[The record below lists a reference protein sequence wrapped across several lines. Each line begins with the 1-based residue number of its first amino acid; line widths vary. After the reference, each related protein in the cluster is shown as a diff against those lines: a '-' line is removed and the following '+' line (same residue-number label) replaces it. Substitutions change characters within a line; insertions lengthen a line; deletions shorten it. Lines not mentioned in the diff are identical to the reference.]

1 MTKVFT
7 RMIGYLE
14 RKPGT
19 RVPKLEVTRSGR
31 KEVFA
36 LVGDRYVIGRNP
48 KECDIVV
55 ITPLISQIHAELVRD
70 QRSANSRFY
79 IRDQDSTNGVY
90 RQRGLARQRIRSAPL
105 RHNAR
110 VTLGPPE
117 LKESITLRFID
128 PPPWYVSFLYGVG
141 KFLGLLFLL
150 LVLGVSWEWQKFS
163 VKPLPPFDQGPV
175 EILSQDGISISP
187 ADRLPHTELAN
198 LEEFGKFLPMAVLIS
213 EDQTFY
219 WNIGID
225 PIGILRA
232 VVTNVRKRQ
241 LREGASTVTQQLARN
256 ALRHTY
262 VGSGDTPGRKWREM
276 VAALKLTATYSKREI
291 LTFYLNRVY
300 LGYGV
305 HGFRD
310 ASLFYFAK
318 EPSQLSLSEAA
329 TLAGILPAPERIN
342 PFRNKQLALEY
353 RDRVLQRLAAA
364 RKVSP
369 EEAERSR
376 RSVLKL
382 NTDALKDVQGTI
394 APYFYSHIFEEL
406 RELLGENFAREGNLI
421 VGTDLN
427 VAWQEASDRA
437 LQNFVSLAGSAYNF
451 SQGAILTIDTRT
463 GAIKAMTGGVNFK
476 ESQFNRASQAQRQPG
491 STFKLFTY
499 GAALAGGISPDRLFD
514 CSSLGGVSGCRSG
527 ARAMDMY
534 TAFALS
540 ENVVA
545 IRVGE
550 TIGLNQVVK
559 LARDLG
565 IKSKLEANSNM
576 VLGGYEVTMPE
587 MAGAYNTV
595 VNGGN
600 YLPVHGIV
608 KIWDSA
614 DCQNPKQVSTCRLIY
629 EADPK
634 PKPVL
639 SPSVANTLEQM
650 MALVVSQGTARAA
663 AIPQTR
669 TIGKTGTTDENRDL
683 WFIGIA
689 PDAHILTAVWLGNDE
704 GITTGSSSL
713 AAQLWG
719 DYISQLL

>member
-7 RMIGYLE
+7 QMLGYLE
-14 RKPGT
+14 RKPGM
-19 RVPKLEVTRSGR
+19 RVPKLEVSRSGR

-36 LVGDRYVIGRNP
+36 LVADRYVIGRNP

-55 ITPLISQIHAELVRD
+55 VTPLISQIHAELVRD
-70 QRSANSRFY
+70 QRKSSSRFY

-90 RQRGLARQRIRSAPL
+90 RQRGLSRQRIRSAPL

-128 PPPWYVSFLYGVG
+128 PPPWYVGLVYGAG
-141 KFLGLLFLL
+141 KLFVLSFLL
-150 LVLGVSWEWQKFS
+150 LILGISWEWQKFS

-175 EILSQDGISISP
+175 EILSEDGTSISP
-187 ADRLPHTELAN
+187 LDRLPHTELRN
-198 LEEFGKFLPMAVLIS
+198 LEEFGDFLPKAVLIS

-225 PIGILRA
+225 PVGILRA
-232 VVTNVRKRQ
+232 VVTNVRQGQ

-256 ALRHTY
+256 ALRNTY

-276 VAALKLTATYSKREI
+276 VAALKLTATYSKTEI

-300 LGYGV
+300 LGYGI

-342 PFRNKQLALEY
+342 PFRNKELALAY
-353 RDRVLQRLAAA
+353 RDRVLQRLAEA
-364 RKVSP
+364 RQISP
-369 EEAERSR
+369 EEGERAR

-382 NTDALKDVQGTI
+382 NRDALKDVQGTI
-394 APYFYSHIFEEL
+394 APYFYSHVFEEL

-427 VAWQEASDRA
+427 LAWQEASDRA

-463 GAIKAMTGGVNFK
+463 GAIKGMTGGVDFK
-476 ESQFNRASQAQRQPG
+476 ESQFNRASQAKRQPG
-491 STFKLFTY
+491 STFKLFAY
-499 GAALAGGISPDRLFD
+499 GAALEGGISPDRLFD
-514 CSSLGGVSGCRSG
+514 CSPLGGVSGCRSG
-527 ARAMDMY
+527 SGAMDMY

-550 TIGLNQVVK
+550 TIGLDRVIK

-565 IKSKLEANSNM
+565 ITSKLEANGNM

-587 MAGAYNTV
+587 MAGAYNAV
-595 VNGGN
+595 VNGGS

-608 KIWDSA
+608 KIWDSR

-629 EADPK
+629 EADPT

-639 SPSVANTLEQM
+639 SPEVAQTLEEM
-650 MALVVSQGTARAA
+650 MALVVNQGTGRAA

-669 TIGKTGTTDENRDL
+669 TIGKTGTTDDNRDL

-704 GITTGSSSL
+704 GVTNGNSSL

-719 DYISQLL
+719 DYMSQLL

>member
-1 MTKVFT
+1 MTRVFT

-14 RKPGT
+14 RKPGA
-19 RVPKLEVTRSGR
+19 RVPKLEVIRGGKR
-31 KEVFA
+31 EVFA
-36 LVGDRYVIGRNP
+36 LVADRYRIGRNP

-55 ITPLISQIHAELVRD
+55 VTPLISQIHAELVRD
-70 QRSANSRFY
+70 QRSSRFF
-79 IRDQDSTNGVY
+79 IRDQDSTNGIY
-90 RQRGLARQRIRSAPL
+90 CQRGLSRQRIRSAPL

-110 VTLGPPE
+110 ISLGPPE

-128 PPPWYVSFLYGVG
+128 PPPWYVGLLYGVG
-141 KFLGLLFLL
+141 KLIGLLFLVL
-150 LVLGVSWEWQKFS
+150 LLGIGWEWQRFS
-163 VKPLPPFDQGPV
+163 VKPLPPFDQGPIEV
-175 EILSQDGISISP
+175 LAEDGTSISP
-187 ADRLPHTELAN
+187 ADRPPHTELKT
-198 LEEFGKFLPMAVLIS
+198 LEEFGQFVPQAVVIS
-213 EDQTFY
+213 EDRTFY

-225 PIGILRA
+225 PVGILRA
-232 VVTNVRKRQ
+232 IVTNVRKGQ
-241 LREGASTVTQQLARN
+241 LREGASTITQQLARN
-256 ALRHTY
+256 ALRQTY
-262 VGSGDTPGRKWREM
+262 VGTGDTPGRKWREM

-300 LGYGV
+300 MGYGV

-353 RDRVLQRLAAA
+353 RDRVLQRLANAK
-364 RKVSP
+364 KVTP
-369 EEAERSR
+369 EEAERAR

-382 NTDALKDVQGTI
+382 NTAALQELQSSL
-394 APYFYSHIFEEL
+394 APYFYNHIFGEL
-406 RELLGENFAREGNLI
+406 TELLGENFAREGNLI
-421 VGTDLN
+421 VATDLN
-427 VAWQEASDRA
+427 LRWQEVADRA
-437 LQNFVSLAGSAYNF
+437 LQNFVALAGPAYNF

-491 STFKLFTY
+491 STFKLFAY
-499 GAALAGGISPDRLFD
+499 GAALEGGISPDRVFD
-514 CSSLGGVSGCRSG
+514 CSPLGGVSGCRSG
-527 ARAMDMY
+527 TGGMDMY

-550 TIGLNQVVK
+550 TIGLNKVIK
-559 LARDLG
+559 LARELG

-587 MAGAYNTV
+587 MAGAYSAV
-595 VNGGN
+595 VNGGG
-600 YLPVHGIV
+600 YVPVHGIV

-614 DCQNPKQVSTCRLIY
+614 DCQNPKQVETCRLIY
-629 EADPK
+629 EADTT

-639 SPSVANTLEQM
+639 SPQVASILQEM
-650 MALVVSQGTARAA
+650 MALVVTQGTGRAA
-663 AIPQTR
+663 ALPQTE
-669 TIGKTGTTDENRDL
+669 TIGKTGTTDNNRDL

-689 PDAHILTAVWLGNDE
+689 PAAHTLTAVWLGNDE
-704 GITTGSSSL
+704 GVTNGSSSL

-719 DYISQLL
+719 EYMAQILF